1 MKQNRDA
8 AALAAS
14 LQTAAITPLPL
25 PVHNQEREPAT
36 AIDSP
41 TSEAEHAPRVYASLR
56 KKAAKARVTHDTVGI
71 TLRPDRE
78 LHNRYVLAAAERT
91 RKEGKVISA
100 QQIMLEVLATG
111 PKVKE

>member
-14 LQTAAITPLPL
+14 LQTAATTPLPL
-25 PVHNQEREPAT
+25 PAHNQERRVAASSPPASPTEPARRG
-36 AIDSP
+36 
-41 TSEAEHAPRVYASLR
+41 HARLR
-56 KKAAKARVTHDTVGI
+56 QKTGKGRLTPPETVGI
-71 TLRPDRE
+71 TLRPESE
-78 LHNRYVLAAAERT
+78 LLNRYVLAAAERT

-111 PKVKE
+111 PKEK